1 MATPIIGKMTYLKLI
16 RWQNVL
22 MVLMTQV
29 LTFSFIVVPLHDAP
43 DQFALPFLTLML
55 ASFFIVSGGYIIND
69 YYDVEI
75 DRKNKPGKMV
85 VGKQISRQHALQIYL
100 LHSLLGALT
109 GIYTAILLKSVFFG
123 LLFILAI
130 AILWLYSYQLKKT
143 LFWGNIVVAIMAA
156 APVYSVL
163 MVVFFSEWSEAGGVR
178 QWFVSNQRLVAFV
191 FGYSF
196 FAVTT
201 HFMREIVKD
210 IQDMDGDKAYR
221 CMTVPIRYGKTKSVG
236 IVKGLVVAVMF
247 FLLMGFYILYQ
258 EGFLLMSF
266 YSIVLMAVMVFIT
279 IRLSKAESSAD
290 FGRAGT
296 LIKWLMLFGILSMIL
311 ISFS

>member
-1 MATPIIGKMTYLKLI
+1 MAMPIIGKMTYLKLI

-22 MVLMTQV
+22 MVLITQV
-29 LTFSFIVVPLHDAP
+29 LTFSFIIMPLHDAP
-43 DQFALPFLTLML
+43 GQFTIPFLMLML
-55 ASFFIVSGGYIIND
+55 ASLFIVSGGYIIND

-85 VGKQISRQHALQIYL
+85 VGKQITRRNTLRVYL
-100 LHSLLGALT
+100 LHCFMGALA
-109 GIYTAILLKSVFFG
+109 GIYTAFLLKSVFFG
-123 LLFILAI
+123 LLFIMAI
-130 AILWLYSYQLKKT
+130 GILWFYSYQLKKT
-143 LFWGNIVVAIMAA
+143 LLWGNIVVAIMAA

-163 MVVFFSEWSEAGGVR
+163 MIIFFSEWSEAGGVHH
-178 QWFVSNQRLVAFV
+178 WYVSNQKLVAFV

-221 CMTVPIRYGKTKSVG
+221 CMTVPIRYGKAKSVA
-236 IVKGLVVAVMF
+236 IAKGLAVAVMF
-247 FLLMGFYILYQ
+247 FLLIGFYVLYQ

-266 YSIVLMAVMVFIT
+266 YSIVLIAVMLFVT
-279 IRLSKAESSAD
+279 LRLSKAESSGD
-290 FGRAGT
+290 FGKAG
-296 LIKWLMLFGILSMIL
+296 LLVKWLMLFGILSMIL
-311 ISFS
+311 IPFS

>member
-1 MATPIIGKMTYLKLI
+1 MPITGKMTYLKLI

-22 MVLMTQV
+22 MVLITQV
-29 LTFSFIVVPLHDAP
+29 LTFSFIIVPLHDTSG
-43 DQFALPFLTLML
+43 QFTLPFLMLML

-85 VGKQISRQHALQIYL
+85 VGKRITRKNTLRVYL
-100 LHSLLGALT
+100 LHCFIGALT
-109 GIYTAILLKSVFFG
+109 GIYTAFLLKSVLFG
-123 LLFILAI
+123 LLFIMAI

-163 MVVFFSEWSEAGGVR
+163 MVVFFSEWSQDGGVQ
-178 QWFVSNQRLVAFV
+178 QWFGSNQMLVAFV
-191 FGYSF
+191 LGYSF

-221 CMTVPIRYGKTKSVG
+221 CMTVPIRYGKAKSVA
-236 IVKGLVVAVMF
+236 IAKGLAMAVMF
-247 FLLMGFYILYQ
+247 FLLMGLYILYQ

-266 YSIVLMAVMVFIT
+266 YAVVLIAVMMFVT
-279 IRLSKAESSAD
+279 LRLSRAESSAD

-311 ISFS
+311 IPFS